1 MIHPPKTP
9 PTVTMTFDRSPSPD
23 IPQPVVYARLH
34 HFRGKSSAAKEG
46 KSKQVYNIDALQVV
60 FGREESC
67 DIRIYADNVSRKHCK
82 ITIDLLTGQVSD
94 SKRILYREILTYWMA
109 NQSGDLAR
117 TFEPWT
123 KAQQGRSTWRNCLY
137 STGRRHHKR
146 DGTQVPLRIC
156 IRRLRRTGRSFSSVN
171 EHVIS
176 KH

>member
-1 MIHPPKTP
+1 MNSPKT
-9 PTVTMTFDRSPSPD
+9 TSTATMLQHRSPSPD

-94 SKRILYREILTYWMA
+94 SRQIDVML
-109 NQSGDLAR
+109 
-117 TFEPWT
+117 
-123 KAQQGRSTWRNCLY
+123 
-137 STGRRHHKR
+137 R
-146 DGTQVPLRIC
+146 DPYIPL
-156 IRRLRRTGRSFSSVN
+156 
-171 EHVIS
+171 VI
-176 KH
+176 